1 MKRVIFHVD
10 MDSYFASVE
19 QQANP
24 KLRGKP
30 IVVTG
35 RPTIRS
41 IVAAASREAKKAG
54 VRSAMPTWKAEKL
67 CPGLTLVPGDPDKYE
82 WVTNNF
88 FSILRSY
95 SSRLEPFGVDE
106 AFLDLTPSELDLSAP
121 ERIAEE
127 IRRLVSDRLGNWIT
141 CSIGIARNKL
151 LAKLA
156 SDMNKPDGIT
166 VIDGEDVDSVLSNTP
181 LADLCGIGSRI
192 ERRLNR
198 MGVSSIAELGE
209 YPEKELRREF
219 GVVGAKLKLMGQG
232 KDPRPVLPAG
242 YSEEV
247 KSVGNSLSLP
257 DYKRTPE
264 RAMPI
269 LFKLSQ
275 QVGYRLRKRGLAAS
289 TIKLSVRDG
298 EYNIT
303 GKQIT
308 LGRHVDD
315 GNEIYSACLRIKVK
329 IGFPATP
336 TMVGVRASNL
346 RERNTLS
353 QPILPKWREREKLL
367 AVMDSV
373 NEEYGKETLYFAAQS
388 GSEDLLPSV
397 GEFRRPGDLGPSKG

>member
-1 MKRVIFHVD
+1 MNRVILHVD

-24 KLRGKP
+24 RLQGRP

-41 IVAAASREAKKAG
+41 VVAAASREAKEYG
-54 VRSAMPTWKAEKL
+54 VKSAMPTWKANKL
-67 CPGLTLVPGDPDKYE
+67 CTDLTLVPGDPDKYE

-106 AFLDLTPSELDLSAP
+106 AFLDLTPSNLNLDAP
-121 ERIAEE
+121 EEIARE
-127 IRRLVSDRLGNWIT
+127 IKRKVTKRLGECIT

-156 SDMNKPDGIT
+156 SDMDKPEGIT
-166 VIDGEDVDSVLSNTP
+166 LIKEAEIPEVLDSTP
-181 LADLCGIGSRI
+181 LTDLCGIGSRT
-192 ERRLNR
+192 EKRLNR
-198 MGVSSIAELGE
+198 MGIGSVTELGE
-209 YPEKELRREF
+209 YPAKELKREF
-219 GVVGAKLKLMGQG
+219 GVLGAKLKMMGQG
-232 KDPRPVLPAG
+232 KDPSPVLPAD
-242 YSEEV
+242 YTEEV

-257 DYKRTPE
+257 DYKQTPQK
-264 RAMPI
+264 AIPI
-269 LFKLSQ
+269 LFKLAQ
-275 QVGYRLRKRGLAAS
+275 QVGYRLRKRNLGTK
-289 TIKLSVRDG
+289 TIKLYVRDG
-298 EYNIT
+298 TYSIS

-308 LGRHVDD
+308 LGRYVDD
-315 GNEIYSACLRIKVK
+315 GNEIYSACLKVKRK

-346 RERNTLS
+346 KATNALS
-353 QPILPKWREREKLL
+353 QPVLPEWRERRKLL
-367 AVMDSV
+367 EVMDEV
-373 NEEYGKETLYFAAQS
+373 NEEYGEETLYFAAQT

-397 GEFRRPGDLGPSKG
+397 GEFKRPGALSSDR

>member
-24 KLRGKP
+24 RLRGKP

-41 IVAAASREAKKAG
+41 IVAAASREAKEAG
-54 VRSAMPTWKAEKL
+54 VKSAMPTWKAEKL
-67 CPGLTLVPGDPDKYE
+67 CPDITLVPGDPDKYE

-106 AFLDLTPSELDLSAP
+106 AFLDLTPSGLDLRSP
-121 ERIAEE
+121 ERIAGE
-127 IRRLVSDRLGNWIT
+127 IKRRVSDRLGNWIT

-156 SDMNKPDGIT
+156 SDMDKPDGVTLIG
-166 VIDGEDVDSVLSNTP
+166 DGDVDAVLRDTP
-181 LADLCGIGSRI
+181 LTDLCGIGTRI
-192 ERRLNR
+192 ESRLNR
-198 MGVSSIAELGE
+198 MGISSIAELGE

-219 GVVGAKLKLMGQG
+219 GVIGAKLKLMGQG
-232 KDPRPVLPAG
+232 KDPSPVLPAG

-247 KSVGNSLSLP
+247 KSVGHSLSLP
-257 DYKRTPE
+257 DYKRTP
-264 RAMPI
+264 RKAMPI
-269 LFKLSQ
+269 LFKLAQ
-275 QVGYRLRKRGLAAS
+275 QVGYRLRKRDLAAS
-289 TIKLSVRDG
+289 TIKLYVRG
-298 EYNIT
+298 AEYNIT

-315 GNEIYSACLRIKVK
+315 GNEIYSACLRIKEK
-329 IGFPATP
+329 IGFPSTP

-346 RERNTLS
+346 RDRNTLS
-353 QPILPKWREREKLL
+353 QPILPKWRKREELL
-367 AVMDSV
+367 DVMDSV
-373 NEEYGKETLYFAAQS
+373 NEEYGEETLYFAAQS

-397 GEFRRPGDLGPSKG
+397 GEFRRPGDLGPEK